1 MITDLSKLGED
12 VYCPYCN
19 KKTKLVDSSVIYGKS
34 YGLVYLCTKCKAYVG
49 VHKGTTKPLGTP
61 ASKNLRALR
70 RQVHSYLDELWL
82 HSPKSKKSKERKN
95 TYAWLSKQLNIPIEK
110 THVGMFN
117 ESQCIEA
124 IELLREEL
132 IRRNNL

>member
-1 MITDLSKLGED
+1 M
-12 VYCPYCN
+12 
-19 KKTKLVDSSVIYGKS
+19 
-34 YGLVYLCTKCKAYVG
+34 
-49 VHKGTTKPLGTP
+49 
-61 ASKNLRALR
+61 
-70 RQVHSYLDELWL
+70 QVHTYLDELWMN
-82 HSPKSKKSKERKN
+82 SPKSKRAKERKN
-95 TYAWLSKQLNIPIEK
+95 TYSWLSKQLDIPAEK